1 MWDMAALKRGVAS
14 GDTTLARFLV
24 NHVDFS
30 RETLAAALEIAE
42 EHEHLSIVQIITTKL
57 QKMAEREDDEL
68 ESTEPPSDIIDQNC
82 QSCIADNSEKNT
94 TIDKRLEL
102 TDVED
107 KAIVLETPPNVE
119 VGSLETVRTASA
131 AAVEHMISSARQ
143 SIALK
148 TVKREQNELVRVS
161 SGEEA
166 EIISGLEMQSGF
178 LATSSQLDDAPTTE
192 LRQFSIKVADRI
204 LHEGKLV
211 VSQPNVG
218 NGATTTTADVNDMA
232 DFQVNL
238 NDSTSGGSQNE
249 HSRPIPSAKQD
260 GACLDKNA
268 ELEFDLEG
276 VHHESLSSVHD
287 AVDARIPHLVYHND
301 TSAATESVVTG
312 DSCSHSDSIV
322 IAENASEKDS
332 DDIHALELEGGDST
346 EELLPPVTSFCDL
359 QVAVEE
365 EDLATEEP
373 SVAVQTPETGTQSRD
388 EEDPSVSPTGSTI
401 VNWMEHPMSATSEVI
416 ETAIHLHEEDRM
428 EVPGK
433 EQCVVLESGE
443 LTQPVQPARIDSYHD
458 LQTSVAELHVVAS
471 KDPTSSN
478 ESPLSNGIYRTAC
491 GNDLSGNALCQFVD
505 EDTRCPVAAET
516 ASRNH
521 LVVPDDSAVLDL
533 RRSIDTVHDTQK
545 SSLEAG
551 VQFRRSQSAETNSGQ
566 GETQTCPHSSNRNLS
581 SSSSTDDTLTS
592 QLSPGKR
599 DHTDQVD
606 IANLPEIP
614 SIIVA
619 STEVERFSL
628 VSKFSG
634 DEIRAASG
642 TSQRRPKGREA
653 SGISQRS
660 RTRTANTNSSDEV
673 AEWKNIDLLLN
684 RKRRF
689 FQSQTG
695 SIESIKVPWGEE
707 FATIQALK
715 RFAAQHAHVLR
726 AHIETQLRELDGPL
740 LGNSPRKKRSTITN
754 SLAYSSVGQ
763 AREALLLM
771 KDLAFL
777 LKQRLAPFFDSII
790 PVVMPFVFNTEKRFL
805 CETAIEV
812 LDAMILH
819 CSGQKLA
826 LLFLQLGETYS
837 KYEDLRLYNLTSVY
851 VEKCVF
857 HWNKPE
863 LALRTCQNISLR
875 HLRDELGSRSFEAI
889 LRAHVSQ
896 DVQALVRKECG
907 IHAVGSKAS
916 GRNKTAKPTE
926 SSSPSILQR
935 MLQHR
940 QNRVLPSQNRL
951 DKPDTA

>member
-1 MWDMAALKRGVAS
+1 
-14 GDTTLARFLV
+14 
-24 NHVDFS
+24 
-30 RETLAAALEIAE
+30 
-42 EHEHLSIVQIITTKL
+42 
-57 QKMAEREDDEL
+57 
-68 ESTEPPSDIIDQNC
+68 
-82 QSCIADNSEKNT
+82 
-94 TIDKRLEL
+94 
-102 TDVED
+102 
-107 KAIVLETPPNVE
+107 
-119 VGSLETVRTASA
+119 
-131 AAVEHMISSARQ
+131 
-143 SIALK
+143 
-148 TVKREQNELVRVS
+148 
-161 SGEEA
+161 
-166 EIISGLEMQSGF
+166 
-178 LATSSQLDDAPTTE
+178 
-192 LRQFSIKVADRI
+192 
-204 LHEGKLV
+204 
-211 VSQPNVG
+211 
-218 NGATTTTADVNDMA
+218 
-232 DFQVNL
+232 
-238 NDSTSGGSQNE
+238 
-249 HSRPIPSAKQD
+249 
-260 GACLDKNA
+260 
-268 ELEFDLEG
+268 
-276 VHHESLSSVHD
+276 
-287 AVDARIPHLVYHND
+287 
-301 TSAATESVVTG
+301 
-312 DSCSHSDSIV
+312 
-322 IAENASEKDS
+322 
-332 DDIHALELEGGDST
+332 
-346 EELLPPVTSFCDL
+346 
-359 QVAVEE
+359 
-365 EDLATEEP
+365 
-373 SVAVQTPETGTQSRD
+373 
-388 EEDPSVSPTGSTI
+388 
-401 VNWMEHPMSATSEVI
+401 MEHPMSATSEVI

-433 EQCVVLESGE
+433 EQCVVSESGE

-491 GNDLSGNALCQFVD
+491 GNDLSGNALCQFTD

-551 VQFRRSQSAETNSGQ
+551 AQFRRSQSAETNSGQ
-566 GETQTCPHSSNRNLS
+566 GETQTCPHSSNRNL
-581 SSSSTDDTLTS
+581 SSTDDTLTS

-857 HWNKPE
+857 HWHKPE
-863 LALRTCQNISLR
+863 LARLQTSQTSGSVLTLIARSLISKSAPVRISAQKSLR